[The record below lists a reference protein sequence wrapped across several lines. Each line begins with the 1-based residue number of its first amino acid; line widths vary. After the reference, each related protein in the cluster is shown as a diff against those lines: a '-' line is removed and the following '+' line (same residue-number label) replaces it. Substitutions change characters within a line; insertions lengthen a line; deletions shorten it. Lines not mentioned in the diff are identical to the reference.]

1 LHALQ
6 STPSTPS
13 EQFVAPT
20 CGDEQVPTVLPVAM
34 VQMPPQQ
41 SLGFEQA
48 SPF

>member
-1 LHALQ
+1 LQ
-6 STPSTPS
+6 ASQTVPSTPS

-20 CGDEQVPTVLPVAM
+20 AGDEQVPIVFPVAM

-41 SLGFEQA
+41 SLALEQA